1 LSLLEPVI
9 GFLAFL
15 VQKAKQHKISD
26 LI

>member
-15 VQKAKQHKISD
+15 VQKAKKHKIND